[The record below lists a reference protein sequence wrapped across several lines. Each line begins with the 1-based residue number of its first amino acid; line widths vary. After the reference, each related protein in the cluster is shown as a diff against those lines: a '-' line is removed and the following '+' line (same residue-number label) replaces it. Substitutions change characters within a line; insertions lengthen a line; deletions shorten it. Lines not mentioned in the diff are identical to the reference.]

1 MRYSKAQYAMMEQL
15 SGGIV
20 WEWFQDQQAD
30 DILRFLDREGL
41 ATARDDVQCGL
52 WTLTQSGQAE
62 LDVFYQ
68 ERERHA
74 EERAQKIEFEA
85 RDTKKTNQQQRHN
98 LKVAVISAGITG
110 LLGGLFEHFDVIVRF
125 VLSLFHG

>member
-41 ATARDDVQCGL
+41 ATAREDVQSGL

-62 LDVFYQ
+62 LDVYY
-68 ERERHA
+68 
-74 EERAQKIEFEA
+74 
-85 RDTKKTNQQQRHN
+85 
-98 LKVAVISAGITG
+98 
-110 LLGGLFEHFDVIVRF
+110 
-125 VLSLFHG
+125 